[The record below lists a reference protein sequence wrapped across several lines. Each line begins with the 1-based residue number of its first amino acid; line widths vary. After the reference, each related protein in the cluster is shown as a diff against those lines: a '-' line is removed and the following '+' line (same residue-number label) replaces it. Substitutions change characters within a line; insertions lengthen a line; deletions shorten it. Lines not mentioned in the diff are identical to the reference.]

1 MCRCSLLL
9 DMRHLFRYTLSYEG
23 QVWLQHEDNK
33 PLADYLR
40 EINPFESFGGLDY
53 DGTTESASFGNNR
66 LPSRMPSLPPFNVPE
81 SAEMRCISRGAPTSS
96 RPFVRV
102 IGKESSEPMSMD
114 RKIVIAFGDDEAKAL
129 LRLSLTDLRSQLA
142 RRLNVPAYSVLSAND
157 LEATVN
163 AAPVEVAQLSG
174 LPMLRT

>member
-81 SAEMRCISRGAPTSS
+81 SAEMRCGLCDDCLHCLGSLVIL
-96 RPFVRV
+96 RPN
-102 IGKESSEPMSMD
+102 
-114 RKIVIAFGDDEAKAL
+114 
-129 LRLSLTDLRSQLA
+129 SQPIPH
-142 RRLNVPAYSVLSAND
+142 NK
-157 LEATVN
+157 
-163 AAPVEVAQLSG
+163 
-174 LPMLRT
+174 